1 MELFWILLSC
11 CVCSLSRG
19 QGVYAPA
26 NAQIVHSGA
35 ACNVND
41 DNISERI
48 YTIKE
53 GYTLVLQC
61 IVKGHPRPQVRWTK
75 TAGSASDKFQETSI
89 YNETLRIEG
98 IQRVQGGRY
107 YCKADNGVGVAAI
120 KSIRVD
126 VQYLDTPVLTVH
138 QTISDVRGSYYQEKT
153 VFLRCTVNSNPPA
166 RFIWKRGNILIE
178 QSKDNGVDIYEPLY
192 TQGETKVLKLKNL
205 RPKDFADYTCQVS
218 VRNVCNIED
227 KSVTFRL
234 TNATTPPVIRLS
246 VNDTVVVDPGQDVL
260 LNCEIIAG
268 FPAPTVTWSR
278 YPGPL
283 PLSAQVRGPMLFL
296 RAVTPADA
304 GFYNCSAVN
313 NVGNPA
319 RKNVNL
325 IVRTMTNLTFQIT
338 PDSNKDSET
347 IQMGRDLKLSCHVDA
362 TPQDKVNYSW
372 YKNSAPVFNSES
384 LIILRSDPDM
394 APGTSSL
401 EIIDMKFRDLATYS
415 CMANF
420 PGSRVPEL
428 RVDVNISQNGV
439 SPPVLSVPPGGQVVS
454 VQEGGNTELVCL
466 VVDGKPRPPVLWSR
480 AEKDLLMPGGRSVTE
495 TPDGRL
501 RMRNV
506 SRDMMGVYR
515 CQTAPYNGL
524 NIKRREA
531 QVQLNVQYPP
541 ILDPVF
547 QDLRSRNYQMVT
559 LRCAVLRSNPPR
571 LTDIR
576 WFRNGEFIRIPMPD
590 LKETPELQ
598 FKLEPR
604 NNGSYECRVSNSIG
618 MSTCTFNVSTKP
630 YNAEFYFD
638 TPNPVRIQKGNNYS
652 YNLQWTQRDPEATDP
667 IIGFWLIVRKNK
679 QNVLLKQID
688 LRGKEP
694 EKGVLMSHTI
704 SDLKIPLAYEVRLA
718 PITTYCTGDYIS
730 RTIQY
735 SEPYT
740 YPRPSDHVCG
750 FEDERICGF
759 SQDRSDVFD
768 WTRQNHLTQNPKRS
782 ANTGPE
788 TDRSGT
794 KEGYYMYIEASR
806 PRVQGDKARLLSP
819 LFNVTSV
826 RGPKGSGRVPYCVSF
841 YYHMKGKH
849 IGTLNVLLRVRSIA
863 SHTTVDSEVWTK
875 SGHQGPDW
883 KRALFDVSP
892 SGPFQIVFEGI
903 RGPSF
908 EGDIAIDDVSIT
920 IGKCKQE
927 NTVAS
932 AVLIGGSHSLPLAS
946 WLNFGLSCILAL
958 LYR

>member
-1 MELFWILLSC
+1 NTVVVLML
-11 CVCSLSRG
+11 
-19 QGVYAPA
+19 GVAKPALCFFSPTAPA

-234 TNATTPPVIRLS
+234 TNATTPPMIRLS
-246 VNDTVVVDPGQDVL
+246 VNDTVVVVDPGQDVL
-260 LNCEIIAG
+260 LNCEIMAG

-325 IVRTMTNLTFQIT
+325 IVRSKCTFLRIT

-428 RVDVNISQNGV
+428 RVDVNISQNV

-667 IIGFWLIVRKNK
+667 IIGQQEQHVP
-679 QNVLLKQID
+679 VGE
-688 LRGKEP
+688 GKEP

-932 AVLIGGSHSLPLAS
+932 AGKTGKSFKG
-946 WLNFGLSCILAL
+946 WEM
-958 LYR
+958 

>member
-1 MELFWILLSC
+1 LKVTQYLALTFI
-11 CVCSLSRG
+11 VCNPDIINMPESR
-19 QGVYAPA
+19 Q
-26 NAQIVHSGA
+26 QIVHSGA
-35 ACNVND
+35 ACNVKD

-53 GYTLVLQC
+53 GDTLVLQC

-89 YNETLRIEG
+89 YNETLRIEN

-126 VQYLDTPVLTVH
+126 VQYLDVPVLTVH
-138 QTISDVRGSYYQEKT
+138 QTVGDIRTGFYQEKT

-166 RFIWKRGNILIE
+166 RFIWKRGATVIE

-205 RPKDFADYTCQVS
+205 RTKDFADYTCQVS

-234 TNATTPPVIRLS
+234 TNATAPPMIRLS
-246 VNDTVVVDPGQDVL
+246 VDDTVVVDPGQDVVIT
-260 LNCEIIAG
+260 CEVTAG
-268 FPAPTVTWSR
+268 LPSPAVTWSR
-278 YPGPL
+278 YPGAL
-283 PLSAQVRGPMLFL
+283 PLSAQVRGPTLFL

-304 GFYNCSAVN
+304 GFYNCTATN

-325 IVRTMTNLTFQIT
+325 TVRTMSNLTFQIT

-362 TPQDKVNYSW
+362 TPQDKVNYTW
-372 YKNSAPVFNSES
+372 YKNGVPVFNSES
-384 LIILRSDPDM
+384 LILLRSDPDM

-401 EIIDMKFRDLATYS
+401 EIVDMKFRDLAMYS
-415 CMANF
+415 CVANF

-428 RVDVNISQNGV
+428 RVDVNISQNSV
-439 SPPVLSVPPGGQVVS
+439 TPPMLSVPTGGQIVS
-454 VQEGGNTELVCL
+454 VREGGYTELVCL
-466 VVDGKPRPPVLWSR
+466 VDGKPRPPILWSR
-480 AEKDLLMPGGRSVTE
+480 TEKDLLMPSGKPTVE

-501 RMRNV
+501 RLKNV

-515 CQTAPYNGL
+515 CQTASYNGL

-541 ILDPVF
+541 MLDPVF
-547 QDLRSRNYQMVT
+547 QDVRSRNFQTVT
-559 LRCAVLRSNPPR
+559 LRCTVLRSNPPR

-576 WFRNGEFIRIPMPD
+576 WLRNGEFIRMSMPD
-590 LKETPELQ
+590 LKQTPELK
-598 FKLEPR
+598 FKLEPTS
-604 NNGSYECRVSNSIG
+604 NGTYECRVSNSAG
-618 MSTCTFNVSTKP
+618 TSTCRFNVSAQP

-638 TPNPVRIQKGNNYS
+638 TPNPVRILKGNNYS
-652 YNLQWTQRDPEATDP
+652 YTLQWTQRDPQATDR
-667 IIGFWLIVRKNK
+667 IIGYWLNVRKINK
-679 QNVLLKQID
+679 QNLVSKQID
-688 LRGKEP
+688 LKGKEP
-694 EKGVLMSHTI
+694 EKGVLMSHIIT
-704 SDLKIPLAYEVRLA
+704 DLRIPLSYEIRLA
-718 PITTYCTGDYIS
+718 PITTYSTGDYVS
-730 RTIQY
+730 RIILY
-735 SEPYT
+735 SEPMY
-740 YPRPSDHVCG
+740 SHILDQVCG
-750 FEDERICGF
+750 FEDDRICGF
-759 SQDRSDVFD
+759 SQDRSDNFD
-768 WTRQNHLTQNPKRS
+768 WTRQNNLTHNPKRS

-806 PRVQGDKARLLSP
+806 PRAQGDKARLLSP
-819 LFNVTSV
+819 LFNVSSV

-849 IGTLNVLLRVRSIA
+849 IGMLNVLLRVRSIA
-863 SHTTVDSEVWTK
+863 PVDSVVWTK

-883 KRALFDVSP
+883 SKAYFDISP

-903 RGPSF
+903 RGAGF

-927 NTVAS
+927 NTVAN
-932 AVLIGGSHSLPLAS
+932 AVLIGGSRSLPLAR
-946 WLNFGLSCILAL
+946 WLTFGLSCSLSL